1 MSGDQTATVSTPR
14 TRGPYWGLSCQISRT
29 YVPAM
34 GQNDEF
40 AVEST
45 PRVNDPGVA
54 ERAEEKAEDSPR
66 VYVGMSIF
74 LFGAGA
80 VLLTVWWLVREYLRI
95 GFTVVAALGIC
106 ALVLGLVA
114 LVAAIGTAMKRNSGS

>member
-14 TRGPYWGLSCQISRT
+14 TRGPYWGLSCPISRT

-74 LFGAGA
+74 LFG
-80 VLLTVWWLVREYLRI
+80 
-95 GFTVVAALGIC
+95 FTVVAALGIC